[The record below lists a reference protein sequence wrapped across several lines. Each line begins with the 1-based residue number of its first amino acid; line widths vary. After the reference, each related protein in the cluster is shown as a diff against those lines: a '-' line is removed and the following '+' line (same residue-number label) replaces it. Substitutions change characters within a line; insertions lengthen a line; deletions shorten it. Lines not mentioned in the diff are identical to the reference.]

1 MLKKSDL
8 ELNMWQ
14 DRDHSKYSEGKEYT
28 VVVFSFFV
36 FSKLVTRVVVTFLPL
51 QELTWF
57 RTRRETVA
65 DSRPRVDPAN
75 MARMD
80 QAADFAVDGARVSVD
95 DKDGFVG
102 WANQVCAE
110 QAGARDGA
118 IGGAPFGKMAVQRFT
133 NARYDVDF
141 SCFQLNSLLVESTAA
156 AECPTSANLLPSWGR
171 GRHPCRRTLRTGRS
185 CATWSTGGRWRGWR
199 LTSYERQRQ
208 ISVLALLRKFIWLN
222 EWPVNQVQTHFNY
235 TCGVLDNEGNAGLF
249 AVNCDDDPAVRR
261 DVRLA

>member
-1 MLKKSDL
+1 M
-8 ELNMWQ
+8 
-14 DRDHSKYSEGKEYT
+14 
-28 VVVFSFFV
+28 
-36 FSKLVTRVVVTFLPL
+36 
-51 QELTWF
+51 
-57 RTRRETVA
+57 A

-156 AECPTSANLLPSWGR
+156 EECQPVLTCFQVEEEDVALV
-171 GRHPCRRTLRTGRS
+171 
-185 CATWSTGGRWRGWR
+185 GGRC
-199 LTSYERQRQ
+199 
-208 ISVLALLRKFIWLN
+208 V
-222 EWPVNQVQTHFNY
+222 QV
-235 TCGVLDNEGNAGLF
+235 V
-249 AVNCDDDPAVRR
+249 AVRR
-261 DVRLA
+261 GRRVEDDVADV